1 MQLAAEAEAS
11 GVNELPKAADEY
23 KAHAVEGAA
32 REISTKDPGARFA
45 LVLAQLDARQAMQK
59 HAGPLSSDLGAK
71 AAVASVVAAGVDK
84 AALQKLEKEQQR
96 TIEANPHMKDWPDSS
111 PAYTSA
117 VQRLREFKVK
127 EAQSKVGRAALQ
139 LRWLENESRAG
150 YIDVRSQ
157 DYKSKRCKLV
167 GAVQNALNEI
177 YVWSSFR
184 SEQAVVKYSDAEVKD
199 IYKGVMPWDKA
210 GRQQATRVDV
220 LYFGKRALP
229 LLEERNRTFEE
240 ARLLKAEAIRC
251 LGYLEQQVSCLEAA
265 AAGAPSDS
273 GLSFVLRVH
282 LSGAQKQLSQAEQH
296 FEGWGS
302 PPPVLQPADIPCRR
316 CRKVENDG
324 RNVIMFCEGC
334 DGCGMH
340 VKCAKLDKAPKGAW
354 FCPGCKGA
362 DQPAGG
368 KKGGGGKRR
377 KAGAA

>member
-1 MQLAAEAEAS
+1 MQLAAAAEAS
-11 GVNELPKAADEY
+11 GVNDLTAAAAEY
-23 KAHAVEGAA
+23 KAHAVQGAA
-32 REISTKDPGARFA
+32 REISAKDPGARCA
-45 LVLAQLDARQAMQK
+45 LVLAQLEARQAMQQ

-84 AALQKLEKEQQR
+84 AALQKLEKEQQC
-96 TIEANPHMKDWPDSS
+96 TIKANPHMKNWPDSS

-117 VQRLREFKVK
+117 VQRLREFKVT
-127 EAQSKVGRAALQ
+127 EAQSKVGRSALQ

-167 GAVQNALNEI
+167 GAVQNALNEM

-184 SEQAVVKYSDAEVKD
+184 SNQPVEKYSDADVKA

-210 GRQQATRVDV
+210 GRQHATRVDV

-265 AAGAPSDS
+265 AARAPLDS
-273 GLSFVLRVH
+273 GLFFVLRVH
-282 LSGAQKQLSQAEQH
+282 LLGAQKQLSQAEQH
-296 FEGWGS
+296 FDGWGS
-302 PPPVLQPADIPCRR
+302 PPPVVQLADIPCRK
-316 CRKVENDG
+316 CGKVENDG
-324 RNVIMFCEGC
+324 PNRIMFCEGC

-340 VKCAKLDKAPKGAW
+340 VKCAKLDKVPKGAW
-354 FCPGCKGA
+354 FCPDCKGA
-362 DQPAGG
+362 DQSAGG
-368 KKGGGGKRR
+368 ERGGSKR